1 MHSVALCHKL
11 LSGTTHLKRLNTL
24 SEVIDTSLNHKTLAV
39 TQLARKLKGRAKTK
53 SNIRK
58 VDRLLSN
65 DKMMSDVPRLY
76 KAMNSYMLRN
86 LRPYLNV
93 DGSKL
98 LNSKF
103 YTLRATLQLKGRGI
117 TIFETIYEQSEQCSA
132 GLYKRFLD
140 GLANVIPENVCPIL
154 VSDAEFR
161 VPWFK
166 LVLEHG
172 WDYIG
177 RVRGNKNIALDS
189 NRGDFIHVKSLFNV
203 WKLERAK
210 ALGYGLLNKTN
221 SLGGYF
227 YQFKARPKGRHAYT
241 RSSKHSETEKSK
253 KYTKSYKE
261 AWVLF
266 SSLEKPASLIVK
278 AYKNRMTI
286 EENFRDTK
294 SVRFGLGL
302 DMTRS
307 KKKKRYV
314 IMLMIAMIASAI
326 AYIIGTMGEISEL
339 HYDYQANS
347 IKSKRILS
355 RFFLGCE
362 MIFREYKFRFEE
374 FLRAIHFC
382 VNEVAYD
389 E

>member
-11 LSGTTHLKRLNTL
+11 LSGTTHLKRLNTI
-24 SEVIDTSLNHKTLAV
+24 SEVVDTSLNHKTLAV
-39 TQLARKLKGRAKTK
+39 TQLARRLKGAAKTK

-65 DKMMSDVPRLY
+65 DKLLSDVPKLY
-76 KAMNSYMLRN
+76 RAMNSYILRN
-86 LRPYLNV
+86 PRPYLNI

-98 LNSKF
+98 LNSDF
-103 YTLRATLQLKGRGI
+103 YTLRATIQLKGRGI
-117 TIFETIYEQSEQCSA
+117 TVFETIYEQSEQCSTA
-132 GLYKRFLD
+132 LYKRFLD
-140 GLANVIPENVCPIL
+140 GLADVLPETASPIL
-154 VSDAEFR
+154 VTDAEFR

-166 LVLEHG
+166 LVLKNG
-172 WDYIG
+172 WDFIG

-189 NRGDFIHVKSLFNV
+189 NQYSYVHVKSLFNV
-203 WKLERAK
+203 WKLERPK
-210 ALGYGLLNKTN
+210 ELGYGHLNKTN

-227 YQFKARPKGRHAYT
+227 YQFKARPKGRHAHT
-241 RSSKHSETEKSK
+241 RSGRRSETDKSK
-253 KYTKSYKE
+253 KHAQSYKE

-266 SSLEKPASLIVK
+266 SSLKKPASVIVK

-294 SVRFGLGL
+294 STRFGLGL

-314 IMLMIAMIASAI
+314 VMLMIAMIVSAI
-326 AYIIGTMGEISEL
+326 AYLVGTIGEL
-339 HYDYQANS
+339 NKLQYDYQANS

-362 MIFREYKFRFEE
+362 MIFREYRFRFDE
-374 FLRAIHFC
+374 FIQAINFC
-382 VNEVAYD
+382 VNEVEYD
-389 E
+389 